1 MKALFLDADWDPR
14 PNYEPTA
21 EERET
26 KKATNSSNVWRNP
39 ELEIQKRDEP
49 EPGPDEVLVKVEYAG
64 VCGSDLSLIE
74 TDDDGY
80 IHYSAYARLP
90 NVIGHEFSGTVI
102 KSGAN
107 ANLFEHGEAVTA
119 EVTDYC
125 GRC

>member
-74 TDDDGY
+74 LMMMDIFTIRRTRVFQTLLGM
-80 IHYSAYARLP
+80 SFQGQLSKVVQTRTCLST
-90 NVIGHEFSGTVI
+90 E
-102 KSGAN
+102 KQ
-107 ANLFEHGEAVTA
+107 
-119 EVTDYC
+119 
-125 GRC
+125 